1 MLMKILKPM
10 ENLEVGRGNLVQLV
24 SMLIVG
30 VLSSQLSLMIDKYLK
45 FWYSNLEGN
54 MIFKEFQIIKDAKAS
69 DNNNETFSFVASSGT
84 PDRLG
89 DVVSPS
95 GWDLK
100 NYKKNPIILLGHD
113 PSSLPIGKA
122 KNIRFSDERL
132 WKDRNLLLD
141 IEFDMQDPISSRI
154 ASKVK
159 NGFINSV
166 SVGFNPKD
174 AIKRSDLEENHWA
187 YTTKGGTFFKSSE
200 LLEVSI
206 VSIPANPSA
215 TILQHYTPN
224 DLTQAIK
231 KLLQEDYLSQIDPL
245 MQISSKILHIE
256 SIKGEIIIRLK
267 DTEQTRKI
275 INTSFPNIEIKAIYG
290 FNHYLVSALVS
301 E

>member
-1 MLMKILKPM
+1 
-10 ENLEVGRGNLVQLV
+10 
-24 SMLIVG
+24 
-30 VLSSQLSLMIDKYLK
+30 MIDKYLK